1 MEALIKSLTSHI
13 SSVLPVAIICLVTIV
28 GLFLLSRGYKSESQ
42 VALDSLFVIKNL
54 LAAQLGEKGGLL
66 VDIWIRGLQNIQDG
80 EYSEVD
86 KIDTFVRFIKLGAAN
101 EGVTLSEEDLQRIQ
115 QLVITTLEL
124 FVGKK
129 PTTIAVAVNK
139 FNAMNVH

>member
-1 MEALIKSLTSHI
+1 MEALIKSLTSHAT
-13 SSVLPVAIICLVTIV
+13 SVLPVVIVCVLTIF

-54 LAAQLGEKGGLL
+54 LASQLGEKGGLL
-66 VDIWIRGLQNIQDG
+66 VDIWIKGLQNIQDG
-80 EYSEVD
+80 EYSEAD
-86 KIDTFVRFIKLGAAN
+86 RIDTFVRFIKLAAAN
-101 EGVTLSEEDLQRIQ
+101 EGVTLTEEDLQRIQ
-115 QLVITTLEL
+115 TLVITTLEL

>member
-1 MEALIKSLTSHI
+1 MEAFIKSLTSHAT
-13 SSVLPVAIICLVTIV
+13 SVLPVVFVCVLTII

-66 VDIWIRGLQNIQDG
+66 VDIWIKGLQNIQDG
-80 EYSEVD
+80 EYSEAD
-86 KIDTFVRFIKLGAAN
+86 RIDTFVRFIKLAAAG
-101 EGVTLSEEDLQRIQ
+101 EGITLTEEDLQRIQ
-115 QLVITTLEL
+115 TLVMTTLEM

-129 PTTIAVAVNK
+129 STTIAVAVNK
-139 FNAMNVH
+139 FNAMNVR

>member
-1 MEALIKSLTSHI
+1 METLIKSLTSHATA
-13 SSVLPVAIICLVTIV
+13 VLPVVIVCVLTIA

-66 VDIWIRGLQNIQDG
+66 VDIWIKGLQNIQDG
-80 EYSEVD
+80 EYSEAD
-86 KIDTFVRFIKLGAAN
+86 RIDTFVRFIKLAAA
-101 EGVTLSEEDLQRIQ
+101 GKGIVLTEEDLQRIQ
-115 QLVITTLEL
+115 TLVMTTLEL

-129 PTTIAVAVNK
+129 STTIAVAVNK
-139 FNAMNVH
+139 FNAMNVR

>member
-1 MEALIKSLTSHI
+1 MEVFIKSLTSHI

-80 EYSEVD
+80 EYSETD

>member
-54 LAAQLGEKGGLL
+54 LAVQLGEKGGLL

-80 EYSEVD
+80 EYSEAD

>member
-1 MEALIKSLTSHI
+1 MEALIKSLTSHAT
-13 SSVLPVAIICLVTIV
+13 SVLPVVFVCILTFV

-54 LAAQLGEKGGLL
+54 LAAQLGEKGRLL
-66 VDIWIRGLQNIQDG
+66 VDIWIKGLQNIQDG
-80 EYSEVD
+80 EYSEAD
-86 KIDTFVRFIKLGAAN
+86 RIDTFVRFIKLAAAN
-101 EGVTLSEEDLQRIQ
+101 EGVTLTEEDMQRIQ
-115 QLVITTLEL
+115 TLVMTTLEM

-139 FNAMNVH
+139 SNAMNVR

>member
-80 EYSEVD
+80 EYSEAD

>member
-13 SSVLPVAIICLVTIV
+13 SSVLPVAIICLVTII

-80 EYSEVD
+80 EYSEAD

>member
-1 MEALIKSLTSHI
+1 MEALIKSLTSHAT
-13 SSVLPVAIICLVTIV
+13 SVLPVVIVCILTFV

-54 LAAQLGEKGGLL
+54 LASQLGEKGRLL
-66 VDIWIRGLQNIQDG
+66 VDIWIKGLQNIQDG
-80 EYSEVD
+80 EYSEAD
-86 KIDTFVRFIKLGAAN
+86 RIDTFVRFIKLAAAN
-101 EGVTLSEEDLQRIQ
+101 EGVTLTEEDMQRIQ
-115 QLVITTLEL
+115 TLVMTTLEM

-139 FNAMNVH
+139 FNAMNVR

>member
-1 MEALIKSLTSHI
+1 MEALIKSLTSHL
-13 SSVLPVAIICLVTIV
+13 SSVLPVAIICVVTIV

-80 EYSEVD
+80 EYSEAD

-101 EGVTLSEEDLQRIQ
+101 EGVTLSEDDLQRIQ
-115 QLVITTLEL
+115 HLVITTLEL

-129 PTTIAVAVNK
+129 STTIAVAVNK
-139 FNAMNVH
+139 FNALNVH